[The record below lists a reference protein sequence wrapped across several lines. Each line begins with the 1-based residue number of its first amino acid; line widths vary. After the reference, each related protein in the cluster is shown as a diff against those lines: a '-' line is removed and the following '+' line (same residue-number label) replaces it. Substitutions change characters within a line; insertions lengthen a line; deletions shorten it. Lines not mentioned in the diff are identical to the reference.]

1 MRGLGEVGEQVGL
14 SFSKGPGLAALL
26 MIVHSRATSSYQ
38 TASLGARARARARGG
53 VGGGESPVTQVLPY
67 LSVPGVSQQYPCL
80 GDDG

>member
-38 TASLGARARARARGG
+38 TASLGARARGG
-53 VGGGESPVTQVLPY
+53 GGGESPVTQVLPY